1 MLLLV
6 CVFGSAALR
15 AEPLSRAKEPTGTS
29 VTLEQGFQNPPVP
42 ARPHT
47 WWHWMNG
54 NISREGITADLEAMA
69 NIGLGG
75 ANIFNVSCDIPSGRI
90 DYLSPEWLGFV
101 YHAASEAKR
110 LGLELGIQNCAGWST
125 SGGPWIK
132 PEQSMQTLYWSEVNV
147 RGGQKL
153 TQKIPVPKIV
163 TKEPGDGLADLQSSY
178 RDIAILAFP
187 AGADWQV
194 DRWQTKTI
202 RSTARAGLQPAL
214 SQKGAE
220 EKAKGPAVDP
230 DKVIDLSAKMA
241 DDGTL
246 SWDVPEG
253 EWTLLR
259 LGHGSTGVINHPAPK
274 SGTGLEAD
282 KMSRRAVDS
291 HWKHGIQPV
300 LDPLGPLAGETLTTI
315 IIDSYEAKNHA
326 WTPDMRAEFKQRRGY
341 DMGPYLVSLT
351 GRCVG
356 DIPRTERFYDDFRRT
371 IGDLVT
377 ANYYG
382 YMAELCHKHGLKIA
396 IEPYRGPFESMTV
409 AMQADIPTGE
419 FFSDLGYGVPF
430 LKLCSSA
437 ANLRG
442 LPITAA
448 EAYTGIDGWRNH
460 PGNLKYASDRAW
472 TEGINR
478 LVFHRYAHQ
487 PWLDLFPGMTMGPY
501 GIHFER
507 SNTWWEP
514 GKSWID
520 SITRSQFLLQRG
532 TTVADVLCFAG
543 EAVPN
548 TSPRLDDLKKAGYD
562 FDLCGTDVLYQLTVK
577 DGQISIPSGR
587 RYRVLLMGP
596 TTQPYLSLRAAKKL
610 RELVAAGATV
620 IGQKPTHTPS
630 LSGFPEAETE
640 LLRIAA
646 ELWSPSGTSTLPGK
660 AIDFKKSDYISAI
673 RKLGLPCDLILPE
686 KSAGLYWIH
695 RQSETE
701 DIYFISNQSRSAQ
714 QATLGFRVHGRVP
727 ELWNALDG
735 STRPAAGWHVKG
747 DHTFV
752 PLTFQAD
759 GSAFVVFRKEG
770 KPAADPVLS
779 VTSSPPL
786 ETQKLIIHRATLIN
800 AGTVKSKEEI
810 IGQLNKTLIA
820 DGLLGSM
827 TEITGRYSDPFTKY
841 SLDIDYEWSGIR
853 TRTII
858 EAHELINIPAR
869 HLLEK
874 SWLTQLVH
882 DAKDGTA
889 LLAWRN
895 GDYTVTRGS
904 GKTQVISVADVRAPI
919 ALNGPWE
926 ARFQPGRGAPES
938 EILDKLVGWSDH
950 TNVAIRNFSG
960 TATLATTFD
969 FNCPLPSA
977 HEEIWLDLGD
987 VHVMAEIQLNGEP
1000 LGTLWAAPYRVEVG
1014 KKIRP
1019 GKNRLTVSV
1028 TSLWANRLIADA
1040 GHKDGAKYLDS
1051 GALAEWPA
1059 WIASGKLPEKSQI
1072 LTFTTWKHWKPE
1084 NLPPP
1089 SGLRGPVTLRFAKR
1103 VGLKE

>member
-1 MLLLV
+1 MKPHLFLLGITLAP
-6 CVFGSAALR
+6 FLK
-15 AEPLSRAKEPTGTS
+15 AEPIPI
-29 VTLEQGFQNPPVP
+29 EQGFQNPPLA

-69 NIGLGG
+69 DIGLGG
-75 ANIFNVSCDIPSGRI
+75 ANLFNVSCDIPEGPI
-90 DYLSPEWLGFV
+90 DYLSPEWLGLV
-101 YHAASEAKR
+101 HHAASEAKR
-110 LGLELGIQNCAGWST
+110 LKLELGIKNCAGWST

-132 PEQSMQTLYWSEVNV
+132 PEESMQTLYWSEVEV
-147 RGGQKL
+147 SGGRKL
-153 TQKIPVPKIV
+153 TQQIPVPKII
-163 TKEPGDGLADLQSSY
+163 TNEPGDDLADLQSSY
-178 RDIAILAFP
+178 RDIALLAFP
-187 AGADWQV
+187 AGADKQI

-202 RSTARAGLQPAL
+202 RASARAGLQPAL
-214 SQKGAE
+214 SKKDAE
-220 EKAKGPAVDP
+220 GKDQRPAVDP
-230 DKVIDLSAKMA
+230 EKVIDLSTMMTA
-241 DDGTL
+241 DGTL
-246 SWDVPEG
+246 SWDAPEG
-253 EWTLLR
+253 EWTILR
-259 LGHGSTGVINHPAPK
+259 LGHGSTGVVNHPAPK

-282 KMSRRAVDS
+282 KMNRRSIDS
-291 HWKHGIQPV
+291 HWKFGIQPI
-300 LDPLGPLAGETLTTI
+300 LDHLGPLAGKTLTNI
-315 IIDSYEAKNHA
+315 VIDSYEAKHHA

-341 DMGPYLVSLT
+341 DMGPFLVSLT
-351 GRCVG
+351 GRCVD
-356 DIPRTERFYDDFRRT
+356 DIPRTERFFDDFRRT

-382 YMAELCHKHGLKIA
+382 YMAELCHKHGLKLA

-409 AMQADIPTGE
+409 AMRADIPTGE

-448 EAYTGIDGWRNH
+448 EAYTGIDGWRSH

-487 PWLDLFPGMTMGPY
+487 PWLDLVPGMTMGPY

-507 SNTWWEP
+507 TNTWWKP
-514 GKSWID
+514 GKAWIE

-532 TTVADVLCFAG
+532 TTVADVLSFAG

-548 TSPRLDDLKKAGYD
+548 TSPRFDDLKIVGYD
-562 FDLCGTDVLYQLTVK
+562 FDLCGTDVFYQLTVK
-577 DGQISIPSGR
+577 DGQIVVPSGR
-587 RYRVLLMGP
+587 QYRVLLMGP
-596 TTQPYLSLRAAKKL
+596 TTQPYLSLRAAKKV

-620 IGQKPTHTPS
+620 IGQKPTHAPS

-640 LLRIAA
+640 LRRIAD
-646 ELWSPSGTSTLPGK
+646 ELWSPLGATTVPGK
-660 AIDFKKSDYISAI
+660 AIDFKNDGYIAAI
-673 RKLGLPCDLILPE
+673 RNLGIQPDLILPE
-686 KSAGLYWIH
+686 NSASLYWIH

-701 DIYFISNQSRSAQ
+701 DIYFISNQSRNAQ
-714 QATLGFRVHGRVP
+714 QATLGFRVNGRMP
-727 ELWNALDG
+727 ELWDALDS

-770 KPAADPVLS
+770 KPAADPVIA
-779 VTSSPPL
+779 VTSSPPP
-786 ETQKLIIHRATLIN
+786 ETRKLIIHRANLIN
-800 AGTVKSKEEI
+800 GGEIKTNEEI
-810 IGQLNKTLIA
+810 SGQLSQKVTS

-827 TEITGRYSDPFTKY
+827 TEVTGRNSDPFTRY

-853 TRTII
+853 TRAVF
-858 EAHELINIPAR
+858 EAHELINVPAR

-874 SWLTQLVH
+874 SWPTQLVQDPQH
-882 DAKDGTA
+882 GTA

-895 GDYTVTRGS
+895 ADYTVKRAS
-904 GKTQVISVADVRAPI
+904 GKSEVFSVANVPSPI
-919 ALNGPWE
+919 LLNGPWE
-926 ARFQPGRGAPES
+926 VRFPPNHGVPES
-938 EILDKLVGWSDH
+938 LKMGKLTGWSDYGEF
-950 TNVAIRNFSG
+950 AIRKFSG
-960 TATLATTFD
+960 TATLTTTFD
-969 FNCPLPSA
+969 FNSPLPAA

-987 VHVMAEIQLNGEP
+987 VHVMAEVQLNGEP

-1014 KKIRP
+1014 SKLRP
-1019 GKNRLTVSV
+1019 GKNTLAVSV
-1028 TSLWANRLIADA
+1028 TNLWVNRLIADA
-1040 GHKDGAKYLDS
+1040 GQPDGGKFFDT
-1051 GALAEWPA
+1051 GALAEWPE
-1059 WIASGKLPEKSQI
+1059 WIKDGKLPEKSQR

-1084 NLPPP
+1084 SLPPP

-1103 VGLKE
+1103 VALND